1 MSTEDARPPSLRP
14 LLRSAEPPAAGLRR
28 AVLEVWSHH
37 SDMTTINPYAGWGQ
51 VGPPQVHRLV
61 LKPTE
66 ANP

>member
-14 LLRSAEPPAAGLRR
+14 LLRSAEPPAAWRCR
-28 AVLEVWSHH
+28 AVLEVWSHR
-37 SDMTTINPYAGWGQ
+37 SDMATINPYGGWEPG
-51 VGPPQVHRLV
+51 GPPQVHSLV